1 MSYSPRTK
9 SRLRSIE
16 SNAASRFESTLLSN
30 AVHDRIGEDDQLAE
44 MIEASERCMRAE
56 EMRVDELSKTG
67 DTISADLDRAS
78 DSIDTLVTT
87 RVNEAIVEI
96 LESLSRELHQWD
108 DAWSEAEIEE
118 ARSEIQDYLSE
129 KVEA

>member
-1 MSYSPRTK
+1 
-9 SRLRSIE
+9 
-16 SNAASRFESTLLSN
+16 
-30 AVHDRIGEDDQLAE
+30 
-44 MIEASERCMRAE
+44 
-56 EMRVDELSKTG
+56 MRVDELSKTG

-96 LESLSRELHQWD
+96 LESLSRELHQLD